1 MDRFRAAVF
10 RLTTSQLQPH
20 NTDNV
25 TARPEPIIRG
35 TRTPVLESSAPKR
48 LPTIVDVAE
57 LAGVSVST
65 VSRVLNEKSDVSA
78 KTRAR
83 ITQAI
88 AELNFAPRATAQ
100 RLVGGR
106 SHTVSMMF
114 PSSYGRWAN
123 YDLDFLLGAADA
135 TVGKNYFFHLAP
147 DVATHSDFQNLY
159 MSGLAEGAILMQ
171 ITENDWR
178 VEFATQL
185 QLPCVLIGRTGF
197 AHNISWVDFD
207 FDGAVGAMIDHLVQT
222 GHRRIGFIGRP
233 RESLSAGLGSSLR
246 LQRGYDQAVLR
257 HGLEPCAVPTD
268 LDPIAAGQS
277 ALHILDNFEGVSA
290 IVTTSGRAAGG
301 VMKALHE
308 RGISVPH
315 DINVMSIATAQLAD
329 MTTPSLSGVDF
340 PSAQLGFHAANVL
353 VRQLDDRAVGQTQR
367 TEQILLPAQ
376 LTLRGTTSPVKT
388 R

>member
-1 MDRFRAAVF
+1 MREISMPR
-10 RLTTSQLQPH
+10 
-20 NTDNV
+20 
-25 TARPEPIIRG
+25 
-35 TRTPVLESSAPKR
+35 R

-65 VSRVLNEKSDVSA
+65 VSRVLNEKSDVSDR
-78 KTRAR
+78 TRAR
-83 ITQAI
+83 ITTAI
-88 AELNFAPRATAQ
+88 AELNFAPRVSAQ

-106 SHTVSMMF
+106 SHTVLMMF
-114 PSSYGRWAN
+114 PASYGQWTN

-135 TVGKNYFFHLAP
+135 TAGKNYFFNLAP
-147 DVATHSDFQNLY
+147 DALTPSDFQNLY

-178 VEFATQL
+178 VELATQL
-185 QLPCVLIGRTGF
+185 QFPCVLIGRTGF
-197 AHNISWVDFD
+197 AHNTSWVDFD
-207 FDGAVGAMIDHLVQT
+207 FEGAVGAMMDHLVQT

-233 RESLSAGLGSSLR
+233 RKSVSAGLGSSLR
-246 LQRGYDQAVLR
+246 LQHGYDQAVLR
-257 HGLEPCAVPTD
+257 HGLNPCSIPSD

-277 ALHILDNFEGVSA
+277 ALHILDTFDGVSA

-301 VMKALHE
+301 AMKALHE

-315 DINVMSIATAQLAD
+315 EISVMTIATPQLAD
-329 MTTPSLSGVDF
+329 MTTPPMSGVDF

-353 VRQLDDRAVGQTQR
+353 VRQLDDLAVGQTQR
-367 TEQILLPAQ
+367 TEQILLPAR
-376 LTLRGTTSPVKT
+376 LTLRGTTSPVIA